1 MPVIPWCEID
11 YLRCMNTAD
20 LFVKINALPADLQK
34 EVGVLVDKLLKKLQ
48 QSPKKKERPLGMFK
62 GKIHVAEDFDAPMD
76 DLKDYM

>member
-1 MPVIPWCEID
+1 
-11 YLRCMNTAD
+11 MNTAD

-34 EVGVLVDKLLKKLQ
+34 EVGVLVDKLLRKLK
-48 QSPKKKERPLGMFK
+48 QSPKKKERSLGMFK